1 MRPVMTSLN
10 SGSALMMNMG
20 RHFIAGSNQLFLGH
34 NIGLDDHY
42 FKPEENYVLREYVKA
57 IDNLT
62 INEENRLSKVVVRLT
77 KKNSELERL
86 EIKHREEIQA
96 MREDMESKFQRII
109 TMIVSMLAI

>member
-1 MRPVMTSLN
+1 MIQISILTT
-10 SGSALMMNMG
+10 LMMNMG

-62 INEENRLSKVVVRLT
+62 INEENRLSSSQT
-77 KKNSELERL
+77 
-86 EIKHREEIQA
+86 HQEE
-96 MREDMESKFQRII
+96 
-109 TMIVSMLAI
+109 